1 MPHREVDISIELVPR
16 EVATSKEPYNISMP
30 NLVELK
36 LQLKEIIEKGY
47 IRPIVSP
54 GGAPVLFVKTKHGT
68 LRLCIDYE

>member
-1 MPHREVDISIELVPR
+1 MPHREVDISIELVPT

-47 IRPIVSP
+47 IRPIISP
-54 GGAPVLFVKTKHGT
+54 GVLQ
-68 LRLCIDYE
+68 CCS